1 MSIFPT
7 SVLPKKLPK
16 AVLLPGPPLRQ
27 DGQRLLEVARVE
39 PYEVLR
45 SLRTAPTGLT
55 ADEVERRLEE
65 YGPNV
70 VAEERRLGV
79 LRLLGRA
86 VMNPLVILLSVLA
99 AVSLLTGDL
108 RSSVVMAVMVL

>member
-16 AVLLPGPPLRQ
+16 AVLLPAPPLRQ

-86 VMNPLVILLSVLA
+86 
-99 AVSLLTGDL
+99 
-108 RSSVVMAVMVL
+108 